1 MRAREEP
8 RRLATLRL
16 FLLNGANPRDLDMN
30 PEIRAVLFGLLIAA
44 LACPVILA
52 LFYRP

>member
-1 MRAREEP
+1 
-8 RRLATLRL
+8 
-16 FLLNGANPRDLDMN
+16 MN

-52 LFYRP
+52 LFYSP